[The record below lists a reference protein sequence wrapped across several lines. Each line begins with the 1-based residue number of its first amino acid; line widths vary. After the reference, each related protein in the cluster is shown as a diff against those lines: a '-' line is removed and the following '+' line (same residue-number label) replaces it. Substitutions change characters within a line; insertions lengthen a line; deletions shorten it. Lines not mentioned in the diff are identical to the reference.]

1 MTVTY
6 EIEAEELNDNFL
18 ASLRS
23 LFKGGRLKV
32 TVEEETGIVSNPAM
46 IEKLNEALAAPDA
59 YVFKGEELSAFAGNV
74 LTKGIGWLEN
84 YRQNEKH

>member
-32 TVEEETGIVSNPAM
+32 TVEEEILTAISDATKNKVLQALENKEIISFS
-46 IEKLNEALAAPDA
+46 IEEFEALSAQMNR
-59 YVFKGEELSAFAGNV
+59 GEEVSIEPFK
-74 LTKGIGWLEN
+74 TTIS
-84 YRQNEKH
+84 

>member
-32 TVEEETGIVSNPAM
+32 TVEEEIQTDISNVTKDKVLQALESKEILSFSIDDFEVVSSQINAGTEVN
-46 IEKLNEALAAPDA
+46 IDSFK
-59 YVFKGEELSAFAGNV
+59 VFV
-74 LTKGIGWLEN
+74 P
-84 YRQNEKH
+84 

>member
-32 TVEEETGIVSNPAM
+32 TVEEEIQKDISNVTKDKVLQALESKEILSFSIDDFEVVSSQINAGTEVN
-46 IEKLNEALAAPDA
+46 IDSFK
-59 YVFKGEELSAFAGNV
+59 VFV
-74 LTKGIGWLEN
+74 P
-84 YRQNEKH
+84 

>member
-32 TVEEETGIVSNPAM
+32 TVEEEIQTDISNVTKYKVLQALESKEILSFSIDDFEVVSSQINAGTEVN
-46 IEKLNEALAAPDA
+46 IDSFK
-59 YVFKGEELSAFAGNV
+59 VFV
-74 LTKGIGWLEN
+74 P
-84 YRQNEKH
+84 

>member
-32 TVEEETGIVSNPAM
+32 TIEEENQDAISNITKNKALQALGNKEIISFS
-46 IEKLNEALAAPDA
+46 IEEFEALSNQMNT
-59 YVFKGEELSAFAGNV
+59 GEEVSIEPFK
-74 LTKGIGWLEN
+74 TSIP
-84 YRQNEKH
+84 

>member
-32 TVEEETGIVSNPAM
+32 TVEEETGIVTNPDM
-46 IEKLNEALAAPDA
+46 IKKLNDALVSPDVH
-59 YVFKGEELSAFAGNV
+59 VFKAEEFSEFADSV
-74 LTKGIGWLEN
+74 LNEGLAWLDN
-84 YRQNEKH
+84 YRENEKR

>member
-32 TVEEETGIVSNPAM
+32 TVEEEIQTDISN
-46 IEKLNEALAAPDA
+46 
-59 YVFKGEELSAFAGNV
+59 
-74 LTKGIGWLEN
+74 LTKDKVLQALESKEILSFSIDDFEVVSSQIN
-84 YRQNEKH
+84 AGTEVNIDSFKVFVP

>member
-32 TVEEETGIVSNPAM
+32 TVEEETGVVTNPAM
-46 IEKLNEALAAPDA
+46 IKKLNDALASSDVH
-59 YVFKGEELSAFAGNV
+59 VFKEEEFSEFSENV
-74 LTKGIGWLEN
+74 LNEGLAWLDN
-84 YRQNEKH
+84 YRENEKR

>member
-18 ASLRS
+18 SSLRS

-32 TVEEETGIVSNPAM
+32 TVEEEIQTVISDVTKKKAIQALETKEIISFS
-46 IEKLNEALAAPDA
+46 IEEFEALSAQMN
-59 YVFKGEELSAFAGNV
+59 KGEQVSIEPFKTTIS
-74 LTKGIGWLEN
+74 
-84 YRQNEKH
+84 